1 MAQRVLEI
9 TTRLAVVAN
18 VEAASQHLGDG
29 LEAIRRRHP
38 EWLIEIRRAGLVM
51 GLRFADPQGA
61 MRMTR
66 ALYESGL
73 WAMFAAH
80 DPSVLQFKPGLLADA
95 ALRDEMLARFEA
107 GVERCRAALV

>member
-1 MAQRVLEI
+1 
-9 TTRLAVVAN
+9 
-18 VEAASQHLGDG
+18 
-29 LEAIRRRHP
+29 
-38 EWLIEIRRAGLVM
+38 M

-73 WAMFAAH
+73 WAMFAAY

-95 ALRDEMLARFEA
+95 ALLDEMLARFEA
-107 GVERCRAALV
+107 GVERCRASQA